1 MRISKKIKV
10 VLIAFFLTFSF
21 NPVAGQK
28 IGYPYII
35 NFFDPSSKILSAD
48 VNDFTF
54 LPNGMIVAASSEGV
68 LFYDGSSWS
77 NVNIDGDFLSIAYDP
92 HSRRIY
98 LGTYTS
104 FGYLEFDESFNM
116 YLYKRLSVLVP
127 DKVKNVWYIVPT
139 KHGVYFFV
147 NKHSLYLYDYKSV
160 KRINF
165 YGGFNPSR
173 GFLVGGQL
181 FVIDDSSGIGKVVGS
196 KFIKL
201 SDNNAYKPESIRVFL
216 PTLQPKVFLLFTKE
230 GGIYRYNMLTGDIIP
245 LRSNAYPILRNAEVY
260 TGCYLNDTLIA
271 LGTLNNGLVLLTNKG
286 LLVDHLTVKYGLSS
300 DQINRVKVGT
310 NNKVIY
316 LATGRFF
323 NFVLYFYP
331 FRFFDESTGFQG
343 NIADY
348 FIWRNHLFLATSKGL
363 FVNNLDDSSHNFR
376 ILNDKALFYRKSLEL
391 MKLPDGKEFLIA
403 GSLRELYLVDKN
415 IKMTSLGHYYNLY
428 SLKQSRRDP
437 YRFYALSFD
446 TLYMFKLYPRQRRIK
461 KLLTIALP
469 EIYADMEIDKNDN
482 ILGISL
488 NSKRLDRL
496 VINLEEKKL
505 DAQIIN
511 SISLNNG
518 LHVLGDSVFIVLTN
532 EGLFKVDNQK
542 KSLLSYDL
550 QLNKIMKDVEDDYLD
565 FLIEGN
571 EVRLLSDKY
580 LYVYKP
586 GYKTLRRIPLVSK
599 SWTPPTN
606 LQRYGNYLIYNKSF
620 ELVFFN
626 YQMLSSHGLYVDER
640 PVLSSMQI
648 GEYVFYDLI
657 NQPIFEHKDSI
668 YTIKVQ
674 IPYSVPVSFKFSL
687 LNSLPNEAQYS
698 YYLKGYSKIW
708 TSWTNSNTITYNSLL
723 PLKYELQTRIKSNT
737 TGKVYTLRILF
748 KIKPPFLLSYYA
760 LIVYLLTLALL
771 MYIAVKISIRRQ
783 EIIRRRLEKLVR
795 KRTKE
800 LEIKNKVLEQNNK
813 MLNRLTEELK
823 ANKEELVAQNE
834 KLRLTNLELR
844 QLSLVAQYTNN
855 AVLILDNKGR
865 IEWWNKGFANLF
877 RHKFKKIHNAI
888 IPKAIKNIRPDVFE
902 RLLNFDPN
910 FKSVTYT
917 THEVVPDTGE
927 DLWYQTTIT
936 AVRDDAGKIYRFV
949 ILDMDITD
957 LKKAEKEIKQQRD
970 KLEAQTQV
978 LTKINQELLESR
990 KSLEYQ
996 HQEMLS
1002 SLEYAKR
1009 LQRALLP
1016 DETFHK
1022 LFPQGF
1028 IFYVPKEIVSG
1039 DFYFFD
1045 KKEQR
1050 IVFAVGDATG
1060 HGVPGAFMSVLGLTL
1075 LKDSIDKNEQNLL
1088 PNKILETL
1096 RASVIK
1102 ALHHNILS
1110 SDIKDG
1116 MDIGVGVIDIQ
1127 TKKMFFAGA
1136 NISLN
1141 IIRDQDMLIEIR
1153 GDRMPIGIKELQ
1165 KIPFNL
1171 EIIQL
1176 VDLDN
1181 VYLYSDGFI
1190 DQFGGPENK
1199 RYKRTKFKNL
1209 LLELQQYEM
1218 KDQQKKLRDE
1228 LDAWMLDN
1236 EQVDDILVIGFEV
1249 DFAYLFKV
1257 DLES

>member
-10 VLIAFFLTFSF
+10 VLIAFFLTFSL
-21 NPVAGQK
+21 NPVLGQEF
-28 IGYPYII
+28 GYPYII

-68 LFYDGSSWS
+68 LFYDGSRWS
-77 NVNIDGDFLSIAYDP
+77 NINVDGDFLSVAYDP
-92 HSRRIY
+92 HSKRIY

-104 FGYLEFDESFNM
+104 FGYLEFDDSFNM
-116 YLYKRLSVLVP
+116 YLYKRLSILVP

-139 KHGVYFFV
+139 KYGVYFFV
-147 NKHSLYLYDYKSV
+147 NKHCLYLYDNKSV

-165 YGGFNPSR
+165 YGDFNPSR
-173 GFLVGGQL
+173 GFLVGEQL
-181 FVIDDSSGIGKVVGS
+181 FVVDDSSGIGKVVGT

-201 SDNNAYKPESIRVFL
+201 SDNKPYNHGSIRVFL
-216 PTLQPKVFLLFTKE
+216 PTHQPKVFLFFTKE
-230 GGIYRYNMLTGDIIP
+230 GGIYKYNLLSGDIIP

-260 TGCYLNDTLIA
+260 TGCYLNDSLIA
-271 LGTLNNGLVLLTNKG
+271 IGTLNNGLVLLTRKG
-286 LLVDHLTVKYGLSS
+286 QFVDHLTVRYGLSS

-331 FRFFDESTGFQG
+331 FRFFDESMGFQG

-348 FIWRNHLFLATSKGL
+348 LVWRNHLFIATNKGL
-363 FVNNLDDSSHNFR
+363 FVNNLKDSLRNFSS
-376 ILNDKALFYRKSLEL
+376 LNDKVLFYRKSLMV
-391 MKLPDGKEFLIA
+391 MKLPDSKEFLIA
-403 GSLRELYLVDKN
+403 GSLRELYLVDEN
-415 IKMTSLGHYYNLY
+415 IKLSSLGRYYNLY
-428 SLKQSRRDP
+428 SLKQSRQDP

-446 TLYMFKLYPRQRRIK
+446 TLYVFRLYPQHRSIK
-461 KLLTIALP
+461 KLLAISLP
-469 EIYADMEIDKNDN
+469 EIYASIEIDKNDN
-482 ILGISL
+482 LLGISL
-488 NSKRLDRL
+488 NSKRLDKL
-496 VINLEEKKL
+496 VINLEKKKM
-505 DAQIIN
+505 DVETIN
-511 SISLNNG
+511 SLSLNKD
-518 LHVLGDSVFIVLTN
+518 LHVIGDSVFVVLTN
-532 EGLFKVDNQK
+532 DGLFKVDEQK
-542 KSLLSYDL
+542 RGLLPYDL
-550 QLNKIMKDVEDDYLD
+550 QLNKVMKDVGDDYLD
-565 FLIEGN
+565 FLIEGR
-571 EVRLLSDKY
+571 EVKLLSDKY

-599 SWTPPTN
+599 SWKPPTN
-606 LQRYGNYLIYNKSF
+606 LQRYGNHLIYNKSF
-620 ELVFFN
+620 ELVFLN
-626 YQMLSSHGLYVDER
+626 YQMLSTHGLYVDER

-657 NQPIFEHKDSI
+657 NHPIFERTDSI
-668 YTIKVQ
+668 YTVKVQ
-674 IPYSVPVSFKFSL
+674 IPYSVPVTFKFSL
-687 LNSLPNEAQYS
+687 LNSMPNNAQYS
-698 YYLKGYSKIW
+698 YFLKGYSRNW
-708 TSWTNSNTITYNSLL
+708 TNWTNSNSITYNSLF
-723 PLKYELQTRIKSNT
+723 PLKYELHARIRSNT
-737 TGKVYTLRILF
+737 TGKVYTLRVLF

-760 LIVYLLTLALL
+760 LAVYLLLLAMLV
-771 MYIAVKISIRRQ
+771 YIAVKISIRRQ

-800 LEIKNKVLEQNNK
+800 LEVKNKVLEQNNK
-813 MLNRLTEELK
+813 MLNHLTEELK
-823 ANKEELVAQNE
+823 SNKEELVAQNE

-855 AVLILDNKGR
+855 AVLILDDKGR

-877 RHKFKKIHNAI
+877 KHKFKKIHNAI
-888 IPKAIKNIRPDVFE
+888 IPKAIKTIRPDVFE

-917 THEVVPDTGE
+917 THEIVPDTGE

-1016 DETFHK
+1016 NETFHK

-1075 LKDSIDKNEQNLL
+1075 LKDAIEKNEQNLL

-1096 RASVIK
+1096 RASVIR

-1141 IIRDQDMLIEIR
+1141 IIRDKDMLIEIR

-1176 VDLDN
+1176 VDLDRI
-1181 VYLYSDGFI
+1181 YLYSDGFI

-1218 KDQQKKLRDE
+1218 KEQENKLRDE

-1249 DFAYLFKV
+1249 DFSYLFKV
-1257 DLES
+1257 KLEL